1 MSKKTT
7 ANIIKRYKR
16 YLKLERNFS
25 QNTID
30 AYMNDVEKL
39 LIFCNDEGLD
49 IITLDLDDLQRFSAS
64 LHDIGIGAVSQ
75 CRVLCGVRSLFRFMQ
90 LDNYRDDDPS
100 ELLESPKTGDHL
112 PEVLSTEEAYMREVS
127 IDLSK

>member
-64 LHDIGIGAVSQ
+64 LHDIGIGAGSQ
-75 CRVLCGVRSLFRFMQ
+75 GSVLCGVTSL
-90 LDNYRDDDPS
+90 Y
-100 ELLESPKTGDHL
+100 T
-112 PEVLSTEEAYMREVS
+112 
-127 IDLSK
+127 